1 MSLRRPTKAL
11 IAAIA
16 ERDGAVPDEQEIR
29 DRLGISTMSLMTDSD
44 PQRGVDAAAL
54 VRAVAAGARKIE
66 VGADFGPSHFPIGDE
81 RALERLSTWYTQ
93 HGAEIYSV
101 HSPLA
106 RDPRAWDDDEVARL
120 IDAMAIVKA
129 KVLLLHYVF
138 TVRDEWEAAM
148 ATMERLVERC
158 APHDIR
164 LSIETDTDMSFD
176 AGFADFF
183 DFPRVGICCDTGHT
197 GAFFGNLNVL
207 AEAGNAVATMATA
220 HHKLNHLHLSDV
232 SIEPLPRPHA
242 TQTLKPRRDHW
253 SPGLGCTNW
262 TVLFQALHATDYP
275 GCFMFEIWTEDERRF
290 DNLATF
296 PQRLAAGELGRGFP
310 GAASPGGSDR

>member
-11 IAAIA
+11 IADIA
-16 ERDGAVPDEQEIR
+16 ARDGAVPDER
-29 DRLGISTMSLMTDSD
+29 DIQNRLGISTMSLMVDSD
-44 PQRGVDAAAL
+44 PQRGVDEAAL
-54 VRAVAAGARKIE
+54 ERAVEAGARKIE
-66 VGADFGPSHFPIGDE
+66 VGADYGPSHFPIGDE
-81 RALERLSTWYTQ
+81 RALEQLSTWYAQ
-93 HGAEIYSV
+93 RGAEIYSV

-158 APHDIR
+158 APHDIW

-207 AEAGNAVATMATA
+207 ADPGNVVTVMATA

-253 SPGLGCTNW
+253 SPGLGCTDW
-262 TVLFQALHATDYP
+262 TTLFQSLHAIDYP
-275 GCFMFEIWTEDERRF
+275 GCFMFEIWTEDEQRF
-290 DNLATF
+290 ENLATF
-296 PQRLAAGELGRGFP
+296 PQRLAAGALGHGLP
-310 GAASPGGSDR
+310 GAASPRGSSQ